1 MAEARRNR
9 EQPRQE
15 GAQESPQSE
24 SEHNQQNPEQNPEV
38 LALQE
43 TPEREERAQIAQRL
57 ARIRI
62 RSRLA
67 QGFGQFEEAAGNIK
81 DKALPWAGGGM
92 LLAGGLARGA
102 LEIDWWLLKKM
113 IGTVDKNWLNDVDKR
128 YKAWIKWWSD
138 RKIRERRYWESW
150 GRSTQQETRRQRSGE
165 RREIEEAIIEQ
176 GAPTEEQRSRLQEII
191 AEERAEAEQQPSAE
205 QAGERGQETSEQRA
219 ARGQREE
226 EQRQELQQN
235 LQALPPEDRRLYM
248 MLTLALRE
256 NRRQEQEERR
266 QQQQRGRGRRGR
278 GQGGGGQQGQGG
290 QIT

>member
-1 MAEARRNR
+1 MAEARKNR

-15 GAQESPQSE
+15 GAQESPRSA
-24 SEHNQQNPEQNPEV
+24 SEHNQQNPEQNPEM

-57 ARIRI
+57 AHIHI

-113 IGTVDKNWLNDVDKR
+113 IGAVDKNWLNDVDKR
-128 YKAWIKWWSD
+128 YKAWIKWWDD
-138 RKIRERRYWESW
+138 RKLREKRFWESW
-150 GRSTQQETRRQRSGE
+150 GKSTQQETRT
-165 RREIEEAIIEQ
+165 RRGREHRDIEEAIIAE
-176 GAPTEEQRSRLQEII
+176 GTATEEQRSRLQEII

-205 QAGERGQETSEQRA
+205 QAGGRGQETAEQRA
-219 ARGQREE
+219 AREQHAE

-278 GQGGGGQQGQGG
+278 GQGGGQQGQEG